1 MAVLRPDQYR
11 NIVMVGHSGCGKTSL
26 CEALLHKAGV
36 TTRLGSIPDK
46 TSILDYTEEARE
58 KLSSTDSALCHLMHK
73 GLHVN
78 IVDTPGTQAFVGPA
92 IAGLTAAELAV
103 LVISAT
109 SGIQVNTRA
118 MFDRAR
124 KFGLGCWIVINHI
137 DAPNVDLAQLLSDV
151 QETFGKQCVPLN
163 LPVNGG
169 KGVVDCLA
177 NASGKSDFGDVGEA
191 PPIFA
196 QAAGAPL
203 VYAGATVP
211 RPALEAVI
219 VPKDSPIRSVA
230 DLKGKRVAYN
240 KGSNVQYFLVKL
252 LEKHGLKYGD
262 VQSIFLAPADAR
274 AAFERGA
281 IDAWIIWD
289 PFLAAAQ
296 KQLDARLLVD
306 ATGVVNNRAYYFT
319 SRDFATKNA
328 DVLRIAI
335 EEVNAIDTWVSKN
348 KDAAAAELSAV
359 LGLDKSIT
367 DLYLS
372 RARFGTAP
380 VTREILAEQ
389 QAIADTF
396 FDLKLIPKK
405 LNLLHAA
412 PVDL

>member
-1 MAVLRPDQYR
+1 MNELTRFSLQRRHLLAATVATAAVVATPHAWSQTANRVLR
-11 NIVMVGHSGCGKTSL
+11 VGHQKGWLSILKGRGTLEKRLTPL
-26 CEALLHKAGV
+26 GVKVTWTEFNAGPVQLEALNV
-36 TTRLGSIPDK
+36 GSI
-46 TSILDYTEEARE
+46 
-58 KLSSTDSALCHLMHK
+58 
-73 GLHVN
+73 
-78 IVDTPGTQAFVGPA
+78 
-92 IAGLTAAELAV
+92 
-103 LVISAT
+103 
-109 SGIQVNTRA
+109 
-118 MFDRAR
+118 
-124 KFGLGCWIVINHI
+124 
-137 DAPNVDLAQLLSDV
+137 
-151 QETFGKQCVPLN
+151 
-163 LPVNGG
+163 
-169 KGVVDCLA
+169 
-177 NASGKSDFGDVGEA
+177 DFGDVGEA

-219 VPKDSPIRSVA
+219 VPSGSPIRSVA
-230 DLKGKRVAYN
+230 GLKGKRVAYN

-252 LEKHGLKYGD
+252 LEKNGLKYGD

-281 IDAWIIWD
+281 VDAWIIWD

-296 KQLDARLLVD
+296 KTLDARLLAD
-306 ATGVVNNRAYYFT
+306 ATGVVNNRGYYFT
-319 SRDFATKNA
+319 SRDFATQNT

-335 EEVNAIDTWVSKN
+335 EEINAIDTWASKN
-348 KDAAAAELSAV
+348 KEAAATELSAV

-396 FDLKLIPKK
+396 LDLRLIPKK

-412 PVDL
+412 PVDLL

>member
-1 MAVLRPDQYR
+1 MQELTRFSLQRRHILAASAAAAVTATTGAAWAQSPGRVLR
-11 NIVMVGHSGCGKTSL
+11 VGHQKGWLSILKARGTLEKRLTPLGVKVTWTEFNAGPVQL
-26 CEALLHKAGV
+26 EALNV
-36 TTRLGSIPDK
+36 GSI
-46 TSILDYTEEARE
+46 
-58 KLSSTDSALCHLMHK
+58 
-73 GLHVN
+73 
-78 IVDTPGTQAFVGPA
+78 
-92 IAGLTAAELAV
+92 
-103 LVISAT
+103 
-109 SGIQVNTRA
+109 
-118 MFDRAR
+118 
-124 KFGLGCWIVINHI
+124 
-137 DAPNVDLAQLLSDV
+137 
-151 QETFGKQCVPLN
+151 
-163 LPVNGG
+163 
-169 KGVVDCLA
+169 
-177 NASGKSDFGDVGEA
+177 DFGDVGEA

-211 RPALEAVI
+211 RPGLEAVV
-219 VPKDSPIRSVA
+219 VPKDSPIRTVA

-252 LEKHGLKYGD
+252 LEKNGLKYSD
-262 VQSIFLAPADAR
+262 VQSIFLAPPDAR

-281 IDAWIIWD
+281 VDAWIIWD

-319 SRDFATKNA
+319 SRDFATKNT

-335 EEVNAIDTWVSKN
+335 EEVNAIDTWISKN

-396 FDLKLIPKK
+396 FELKLIPKK

-412 PVDL
+412 PVDLL

>member
-1 MAVLRPDQYR
+1 MNELNRFSLQRRHLLAAGAVSAAAAAIPSAWAQAPGAARVLR
-11 NIVMVGHSGCGKTSL
+11 VGHQKGWLSILKGRGTLEKRLAPLGVKVAWTEFNAGPVQL
-26 CEALLHKAGV
+26 EALNV
-36 TTRLGSIPDK
+36 GSI
-46 TSILDYTEEARE
+46 
-58 KLSSTDSALCHLMHK
+58 
-73 GLHVN
+73 
-78 IVDTPGTQAFVGPA
+78 
-92 IAGLTAAELAV
+92 
-103 LVISAT
+103 
-109 SGIQVNTRA
+109 
-118 MFDRAR
+118 
-124 KFGLGCWIVINHI
+124 
-137 DAPNVDLAQLLSDV
+137 
-151 QETFGKQCVPLN
+151 
-163 LPVNGG
+163 
-169 KGVVDCLA
+169 
-177 NASGKSDFGDVGEA
+177 DFGDVGEA

-219 VPKDSPIRSVA
+219 VPKDSSIRSVS

-252 LEKHGLKYGD
+252 LEKNGLKYGD
-262 VQSIFLAPADAR
+262 VQSVFLAPADAR
-274 AAFERGA
+274 AAFEKGA
-281 IDAWIIWD
+281 VDAWIIWD

-296 KQLDARLLVD
+296 KTLNARLLAD

-335 EEVNAIDTWVSKN
+335 EEVNAIDIWASKN

-367 DLYLS
+367 DLYLN

-412 PVDL
+412 PVDLL

>member
-1 MAVLRPDQYR
+1 MNELNRFSLQRRHLLAAGAASAAAAAIPSAWAQAPGAARVLR
-11 NIVMVGHSGCGKTSL
+11 VGHQKGWLSILKGRGTLEKRLAPLGVKVAWTEFNAGPVQL
-26 CEALLHKAGV
+26 EALNV
-36 TTRLGSIPDK
+36 GSI
-46 TSILDYTEEARE
+46 
-58 KLSSTDSALCHLMHK
+58 
-73 GLHVN
+73 
-78 IVDTPGTQAFVGPA
+78 
-92 IAGLTAAELAV
+92 
-103 LVISAT
+103 
-109 SGIQVNTRA
+109 
-118 MFDRAR
+118 
-124 KFGLGCWIVINHI
+124 
-137 DAPNVDLAQLLSDV
+137 
-151 QETFGKQCVPLN
+151 
-163 LPVNGG
+163 
-169 KGVVDCLA
+169 
-177 NASGKSDFGDVGEA
+177 DFGDVGEA

-219 VPKDSPIRSVA
+219 VPRDSSIRSVS

-252 LEKHGLKYGD
+252 LEKNGLKYGD
-262 VQSIFLAPADAR
+262 VQSVFLAPADAR
-274 AAFERGA
+274 AAFEKGA
-281 IDAWIIWD
+281 VDAWIIWD

-296 KQLDARLLVD
+296 KTLNARLLAD

-335 EEVNAIDTWVSKN
+335 EEVNAIDIWASKN

-367 DLYLS
+367 DLYLN

-412 PVDL
+412 PVDLL